1 MHVPR
6 QTDTMVTDIDID
18 IRPCSLIRLQIHAC
32 CLYTDIHIESCWV
45 YNGLKWACLY
55 SALAKSGWPM
65 ELSNCAALMN
75 TCSPTADSV
84 PSFHLHTFARALSLC
99 LVSL

>member
-1 MHVPR
+1 VHVPR

-45 YNGLKWACLY
+45 YNGL
-55 SALAKSGWPM
+55 
-65 ELSNCAALMN
+65 
-75 TCSPTADSV
+75 
-84 PSFHLHTFARALSLC
+84 
-99 LVSL
+99 